1 MDENADKKALAADY
15 MQSLRWFAH
24 LLWDAIPIAFAISV
38 VAQLLPAFI
47 PALRILLVKE
57 LVDSLH
63 VVYGEGAVGFD
74 GIVPILAMM
83 VGLHIGRF
91 AVGGR
96 ARSRAFAGA
105 RAHQLAVAGVS
116 VVAGGVRAAELV

>member
-83 VGLHIGRF
+83 VGLHMVGSLLG
-91 AVGGR
+91 AVRDHWCASAPVGSC
-96 ARSRAFAGA
+96 RS
-105 RAHQLAVAGVS
+105 
-116 VVAGGVRAAELV
+116 